1 MAKRRGMLRAR
12 AKKVGRRV
20 SYELIDRTKDTGRA
34 MYRKLETILEKERHH
49 ELVDT
54 EARIA
59 LAWCTSWKADV
70 DGRIILGKCVKASDL
85 HRELAPYDFVI
96 LLSRWFWEDVNVS
109 DEQRMAL
116 LDHELTHAA
125 CVHDHMTGEIKR
137 DERGRACYRI
147 RKHDIEEFSCIV
159 AEYGTY
165 KRDLEMF
172 ADALHQGAM
181 RGFVA
186 CDQCKDTP
194 HPGRVEVVEGATTRL
209 ARCECWL
216 TWQKRLAAA

>member
-1 MAKRRGMLRAR
+1 
-12 AKKVGRRV
+12 
-20 SYELIDRTKDTGRA
+20 
-34 MYRKLETILEKERHH
+34 MYRKLDALLEKERHH
-49 ELVDT
+49 ELLDT

-85 HRELAPYDFVI
+85 HRELAPFDFVI
-96 LLSRWFWEDVNVS
+96 LLSKWFWEDVNVS
-109 DEQRMAL
+109 DEQRVAL

-125 CVHDHMTGEIKR
+125 CTHDHLTGEIKR

-165 KRDLEMF
+165 KRDLERF
-172 ADALHQGAM
+172 ADALHQGAL
-181 RGFVA
+181 RGWVA
-186 CDQCKDTP
+186 CDGCKDSG
-194 HPGRVEVVEGATTRL
+194 HPGFVDNGGNALR
-209 ARCECWL
+209 RCECWT